1 MSIPGRSWRAS
12 FPPQAQ
18 WQSIPPGDARALFRR
33 IFRRWGL
40 PRSIRVDNG
49 HPWGLNRG
57 LPPALAL
64 WLIGL
69 GVALEWIDPGQ
80 PQQNSR
86 VERGNGV
93 TQQWAEPGSCSTRS
107 QLQMRLHK
115 ECEVQRERYPS
126 VAGMSR
132 LEAYPDLR
140 HSGRPYRA
148 SDERRSWDLTR
159 VDRFLSGL
167 TLHRRANRHGAIWI
181 YGEPRN
187 LGRPRGGQE
196 VRARFDPS
204 DRQWVVTDLDGREL
218 KRFPAPELS
227 RERILRLEVGKTHP
241 RGQK

>member
-1 MSIPGRSWRAS
+1 MSTPGRGWWPS

-18 WQSIPPGDARALFRR
+18 WQTIPPKDARALFRR
-33 IFRRWGL
+33 AFSRWGL
-40 PRSIRVDNG
+40 PRAIRVDNG

-69 GVALEWIDPGQ
+69 GVAMDWIEPGQ
-80 PQQNSR
+80 PRQNPH

-93 TQQWAEPGSCSTRS
+93 AQQWAEPGSCSTRS
-107 QLQMRLHK
+107 QLRSRLRQ
-115 ECEVQRERYPS
+115 ECAVQRERYPS

-132 LEAYPDLR
+132 SEAYPDLR

-148 SDERRSWDLTR
+148 ADERRSWDLAR
-159 VDRFLSGL
+159 VDRFLAGL
-167 TLHRRANRHGAIWI
+167 TLHRRANARGAIWI

-187 LGRPRGGQE
+187 LGRAHCGQE
-196 VRARFDPS
+196 VRVRFDPA
-204 DRQWVVTDLDGREL
+204 DRQWVVTDLGDREL

-227 RERILRLEVGKTHP
+227 RGRILALEVGRTHSK
-241 RGQK
+241 GQK